1 MIDNGNFGQQ
11 VKELIFYLDDVEG
24 NKLYKQIKK
33 TGQGKF
39 ENNPEIRESFLTLQ
53 FLIIPYLEIEHIASL
68 FKNDLYIGLGIE
80 DLDLSER
87 INKKLMLINLEERD
101 GYKRQLRQALLD
113 SKEKITAIV
122 EISKDKK
129 LSTASSWLND
139 YISSINPAE
148 KGLGRA
154 KYFFE
159 KTYYRNLSS
168 EEKERLN
175 NIFSLYEFLS
185 RSSLSPLG
193 FEDDMLLK
201 TEDGKLITTNKGEV
215 IVLHDYKTGES
226 FRPEESKVRRV
237 SGPPRTQEEKN
248 IDKLI
253 KHKQEIKEQPFASKV
268 IDEEINNRKR
278 IEELKIMAN
287 KYKDNS
293 LQKRA
298 IEEEIRKLERR

>member
-1 MIDNGNFGQQ
+1 MTDNGNFGQQ
-11 VKELIFYLDDVEG
+11 VKELVFYLDDVEG

-33 TGQGKF
+33 TGQGEF

-68 FKNDLYIGLGIE
+68 FKNDLYIGSGIE

-113 SKEKITAIV
+113 SRDIITTTV
-122 EISKDKK
+122 EVGKDKK
-129 LSTASSWLND
+129 LNTASSWLND
-139 YISSINPAE
+139 YVSSINPAE

-193 FEDDMLLK
+193 FEDDILLK